1 MDDLSDVSL
10 IIKTFERR
18 AALERLLDSIR
29 AQGYGDCPV
38 LVADD
43 SNPPYRDAILRAYGD
58 VVDQYVVLPHDS
70 GVSKGRNELLKR
82 VDTEYF
88 VVNDD
93 DFVYDGRTDL
103 RWLRTHLEAGDL
115 DILGGLVFEPRHPS
129 LPGWTA
135 PVARCKA
142 LVRRLLES
150 RGEIPRDWRGEIQR
164 DGDTLRLTKSN
175 DWSPPW
181 VSCEFTLQFFLAR
194 TDSVWARVGGWAEE
208 LKSFGEHWEF
218 FYRAKRA
225 GLDVGF
231 TREVG
236 VRHVPLSNPEYS
248 EHRFDREDRDMQK
261 ALALHDLDVIEFHRP
276 DGVRRVV
283 RPSA

>member
-1 MDDLSDVSL
+1 MAELSDVSL

-18 AALERLLDSIR
+18 SALKRLLDSIR

-43 SNPPYRDAILRAYGD
+43 SAPPYRDAILQSYGD

-82 VDTEYF
+82 IDTEYF
-88 VVNDD
+88 VINDD
-93 DFVYDGRTDL
+93 DFVYDDRTDL
-103 RWLRTHLEAGDL
+103 ALMRSHLEAGGL
-115 DILGGLVFEPRHPS
+115 DILGGLVFEPRHS
-129 LPGWTA
+129 ALPGWST
-135 PVARCKA
+135 PFERCKA
-142 LVRRLLES
+142 ILRRLLTS
-150 RGEIPRDWRGEIQR
+150 GGEIPRDWRGDIQR

-181 VSCEFTLQFFLAR
+181 VPCEFTLQFFLAR
-194 TDSVWARVGGWAEE
+194 TDSVWATVGGWAEE

-218 FYRAKRA
+218 FYRVKQAD
-225 GLDVGF
+225 LDVAF
-231 TREVG
+231 TREAG
-236 VRHVPLSNPEYS
+236 VRHVPISNSEYS
-248 EHRFDREDRDMQK
+248 EHRFDREERDMQK

-283 RPSA
+283 RRPT